1 MTFNIAWAV
10 VARSVVAARGLKVAR
25 WYIMTR
31 KRDRIIIVWSR
42 VHTRSFDIHETTA
55 VLLKLI
61 IVPQLLSPMSPRL
74 RVLAGT
80 NPNAMVS
87 INSIVNTSKAYPIHS
102 DLFQGEIVAN
112 IKGMTDEHGRVRD
125 SEYFRR
131 EEKQGVTWSIQVQG
145 RFFFFVF

>member
-1 MTFNIAWAV
+1 
-10 VARSVVAARGLKVAR
+10 
-25 WYIMTR
+25 
-31 KRDRIIIVWSR
+31 
-42 VHTRSFDIHETTA
+42 
-55 VLLKLI
+55 
-61 IVPQLLSPMSPRL
+61 MSPRL

-145 RFFFFVF
+145 RFFFSGLLTELKLD

>member
-1 MTFNIAWAV
+1 
-10 VARSVVAARGLKVAR
+10 
-25 WYIMTR
+25 
-31 KRDRIIIVWSR
+31 
-42 VHTRSFDIHETTA
+42 
-55 VLLKLI
+55 
-61 IVPQLLSPMSPRL
+61 MSPRL

-145 RFFFFVF
+145 RFFFCLLTELKLDYFKDVSWFLHLRMIFYLETPLIDR